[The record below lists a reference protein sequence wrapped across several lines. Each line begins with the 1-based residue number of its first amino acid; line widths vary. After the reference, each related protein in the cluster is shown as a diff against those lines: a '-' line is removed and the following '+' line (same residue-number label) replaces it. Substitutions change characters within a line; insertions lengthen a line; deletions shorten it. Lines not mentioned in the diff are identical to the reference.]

1 MQRLIDLFCQQTIRL
16 NSEEDVRRFHADFEL
31 IEVQAIEMINMTH
44 GRFQQRLRRRFAIL
58 FLQIFFQ
65 RSGVNANTD
74 RNVFIARTVNH
85 HANTLFIT
93 DIARVNTQTIDA
105 VFRYFQRNAI
115 VEVDVSHQRHVNLLF
130 DEFERFCR
138 VHRRYGYT
146 DDISANAFQ
155 RLDLI
160 DRCFDVCR
168 TRIGHGLYGDGSTIA
183 NRHIPNV
190 NTC

>member
-1 MQRLIDLFCQQTIRL
+1 M
-16 NSEEDVRRFHADFEL
+16 
-31 IEVQAIEMINMTH
+31 
-44 GRFQQRLRRRFAIL
+44 
-58 FLQIFFQ
+58 
-65 RSGVNANTD
+65 
-74 RNVFIARTVNH
+74 
-85 HANTLFIT
+85 
-93 DIARVNTQTIDA
+93 
-105 VFRYFQRNAI
+105 
-115 VEVDVSHQRHVNLLF
+115 DVSHQRHVNLLF

-138 VHRRYGYT
+138 VHRRYGDT
-146 DDISANAFQ
+146 DDISANTFQ

>member
-1 MQRLIDLFCQQTIRL
+1 MR
-16 NSEEDVRRFHADFEL
+16 
-31 IEVQAIEMINMTH
+31 
-44 GRFQQRLRRRFAIL
+44 
-58 FLQIFFQ
+58 
-65 RSGVNANTD
+65 
-74 RNVFIARTVNH
+74 
-85 HANTLFIT
+85 
-93 DIARVNTQTIDA
+93 
-105 VFRYFQRNAI
+105 I
-115 VEVDVSHQRHVNLLF
+115 VEVDVSHQRHVNPLF

-138 VHRRYGYT
+138 VHRRYGDT

-160 DRCFDVCR
+160 DRCFDICR